1 MVNLKFV
8 RFYKTIKNNNKKRFF
23 LMRIKNKQN
32 NKTIKKKFIPL
43 LTKLVRKNN
52 DNNKTNK
59 KYLTQKKIITMP
71 KFNQIFT
78 IKKRLNLHEETGKIS
93 QYRNVNKNRNAKNNA
108 DSDTENNTDSIN
120 IITINDIKKQFLFE
134 QYIRNKAL
142 KHKKMQSLNQS
153 NTYNKNKTPIYNSYV
168 PGSGVGALNIATR
181 RLKKKLSYLP

>member
-1 MVNLKFV
+1 
-8 RFYKTIKNNNKKRFF
+8 
-23 LMRIKNKQN
+23 MRIKNKQN
-32 NKTIKKKFIPL
+32 NKTIKKIFIPL
-43 LTKLVRKNN
+43 LTKLVRKNI

-93 QYRNVNKNRNAKNNA
+93 QYSNVNKNSNAKNNA
-108 DSDTENNTDSIN
+108 NNDTENNTENNTDSIN
-120 IITINDIKKQFLFE
+120 IITNNDIKKQFLFK